1 MTESPI
7 KERAVVNIGRGG
19 GGHHSLRAA
28 GQCPNES
35 TQGLERSISVEVQQ
49 ESNARE
55 SQQALILTPPSSIG
69 RTCDVVA
76 DDRHNILMSDKELMP
91 PPTLPRRDSIAG
103 MILDQLVANCP
114 DINLNGDA
122 TQSQSFP
129 SASQGESSSGFCQES
144 APVLKGAQEKALAPP
159 PLGHLLFLSKRN
171 LIETNGGFLTPQP
184 WKFTEF
190 QLSRRQDINEIAR
203 RHRVSILQGR
213 RTPTKGGPA
222 ASPHHRKD
230 KLALGGKLISNKGKR
245 ISHSFKA
252 ALSIEESFKS
262 INGVRFTRDD
272 EKKDSARVLAW
283 LDWCYVFLQ
292 VGAGPSPV
300 TDYHIRGDCV
310 LADNLPVQC
319 SIPLQAARQ
328 RPSTI
333 KMTAAFLYNEEVRMQ
348 IEQIWASHPNLGF
361 TGKLRRVV
369 KFYMRFYVRKAKE
382 YNHKDTELRQTL
394 ARLIAALHGDP
405 HDPGI

>member
-1 MTESPI
+1 M
-7 KERAVVNIGRGG
+7 
-19 GGHHSLRAA
+19 
-28 GQCPNES
+28 
-35 TQGLERSISVEVQQ
+35 
-49 ESNARE
+49 
-55 SQQALILTPPSSIG
+55 
-69 RTCDVVA
+69 
-76 DDRHNILMSDKELMP
+76 
-91 PPTLPRRDSIAG
+91 
-103 MILDQLVANCP
+103 
-114 DINLNGDA
+114 
-122 TQSQSFP
+122 
-129 SASQGESSSGFCQES
+129 
-144 APVLKGAQEKALAPP
+144 
-159 PLGHLLFLSKRN
+159 
-171 LIETNGGFLTPQP
+171 
-184 WKFTEF
+184 
-190 QLSRRQDINEIAR
+190 
-203 RHRVSILQGR
+203 
-213 RTPTKGGPA
+213 
-222 ASPHHRKD
+222 
-230 KLALGGKLISNKGKR
+230 ALGGKLISNKGKR